1 MENRRRV
8 QADEIDIESQ
18 KRRARRRRELLRRKR
33 RKAKMLRAGIVFVL
47 FLILGGCIWG
57 VVAGVRFGLA
67 KSAADKELKEQ
78 QIAQEEEAHARK
90 EEMIV
95 QAREMATVYDYDGA
109 IDLLKSIEGYEND
122 PELLKE
128 LADFESTKSTL
139 TSVDVTKIPH
149 IYIGGVIVDPEYTF
163 SKSDQNWVSTANKS
177 SITLSE
183 LNNMLEQL
191 YNNGYVLVSI
201 RDLIQERTDEEGNVL
216 YTRGKIMLPEGKKA
230 FILSQDDVSYPL
242 NMQNSGY
249 ASRIVLD
256 AQGNPTCEY
265 VQQDGTTVTG
275 EYDLVPVLN
284 AFVEEH
290 PDFVYKNARGILC
303 LTGYNGILGYRT
315 SPDLAL
321 TAEAGNI
328 YADYGIFDYQAEI
341 EAVKPVLKALW
352 EEGWDFAMNGYAAV
366 NYSGE
371 YEDVYD
377 DVQKWQSDV
386 GSILES
392 VTGEKT
398 DILMFP
404 FGSDIADWR
413 GYDGNEK
420 FTMLFGQGI
429 RYFCNI
435 EPSQY
440 WVQLHENYVRQGRR
454 PVNGQRMAQDLNTG
468 TDWLTDLFDVSA
480 VYDARRPETGLA
492 TKTTTQGNGTEDTGT
507 DAAGDTSEDTSEN
520 TSTDTSETSE

>member
-8 QADEIDIESQ
+8 RADEIDIESQ

-33 RKAKMLRAGIVFVL
+33 RKAKILRAGIVVLL
-47 FLILGGCIWG
+47 FLVLAGCIWG

-67 KSAADKELKEQ
+67 RSAADRELKEQ

-90 EEMIV
+90 EEMII
-95 QAREMATVYDYDGA
+95 QAREMATVYDYEGA
-109 IDLLKSIEGYEND
+109 IDLLKGIEGYEND

-128 LADFESTKSTL
+128 LADYESIKSTL
-139 TSVDVTKIPH
+139 VSVDVMKIPH
-149 IYIGGVIVDPEYTF
+149 LYIGGVIVDPEYTF
-163 SKSDQNWVSTANKS
+163 SKSDQNWVSTANKT
-177 SITLSE
+177 SITVYE

-191 YNNGYVLVSI
+191 YSNGYVLVSI
-201 RDLIQERTDEEGNVL
+201 RDLIQERTDDEGNEL

-230 FILSQDDVSYPL
+230 FILSQDDVSYPF
-242 NMQNSGY
+242 NTQNSGY

-265 VQQDGTTVTG
+265 VQKDGTTVTG
-275 EYDLVPVLN
+275 EYDLVPILD

-315 SPDLAL
+315 SPDLAE
-321 TAEAGNI
+321 TAEFGNI

-341 EAVKPVLKALW
+341 ESVKPVLKALW
-352 EEGWDFAMNGYAAV
+352 EGGWEFAMNGYASV
-366 NYSGE
+366 NYSGD
-371 YEDVYD
+371 YEKVYD

-420 FTMLFGQGI
+420 FSMLFGQGI

-454 PVNGQRMAQDLNTG
+454 PVSGLRMSQDLNEG
-468 TDWLTDLFDVSA
+468 SDWLTDLFDVSA
-480 VYDARRPETGLA
+480 VYDSRRPDTGLA
-492 TKTTTQGNGTEDTGT
+492 KKGADQGNG
-507 DAAGDTSEDTSEN
+507 AGDTG
-520 TSTDTSETSE
+520 ETSE